1 MASCSV
7 SSCTLW
13 RRPAGSAPSADS
25 EAASEA
31 ACEGAGEACCA
42 VRGCVCA
49 WISWACSWG
58 RRPVVSSAERRSMAC
73 CSGVLLAAALLCSS
87 VSSAV
92 AMTSTPSGV
101 LRLDRIRVP
110 APKAMRALA
119 RASRE
124 VGA

>member
-1 MASCSV
+1 
-7 SSCTLW
+7 
-13 RRPAGSAPSADS
+13 
-25 EAASEA
+25 
-31 ACEGAGEACCA
+31 
-42 VRGCVCA
+42 
-49 WISWACSWG
+49 
-58 RRPVVSSAERRSMAC
+58 MAC